1 MMANF
6 DAQTE
11 CRTKSVRLV
20 SINQLGS
27 RIRRIRLHNRLT
39 PTEFASTL
47 NIQIKTLSEI
57 ENGTKEPTNR
67 LLSTLVG
74 HFAIKED
81 WLMTG
86 KDKMFEDERKC
97 EESINVSQFLKMY
110 HQLSEEAQKR
120 MLNII
125 QVFLETEYIQSS

>member
-1 MMANF
+1 MANF

-11 CRTKSVRLV
+11 RRTKSVRLV

-57 ENGTKEPTNR
+57 ENGIKEPTDK
-67 LLSTLVG
+67 LLSTLINL
-74 HFAIKED
+74 FAIKRD
-81 WLMTG
+81 WLITG
-86 KDKMFEDERKC
+86 KDEMFKGKSKF
-97 EESINVSQFLKMY
+97 EESINVDQFLKMY
-110 HQLSEEAQKR
+110 DQLSEEGKKR
-120 MLNII
+120 ILNIV
-125 QVFLETEYIQSS
+125 QVLLKTEYIKGT